1 MKAYYDS
8 TKRMNTYFENTM
20 KNTPYLEKIKGWISR
35 HPAEDVD
42 KLTPKNKAMFEKI
55 IETNM
60 TEQNFKDY
68 TNMLSVAP
76 AETIF
81 IGLMDSFDLWLY
93 EKPYEIFQEKF
104 GKELVRKSKIA

>member
-1 MKAYYDS
+1 MNTYYDS
-8 TKRMNTYFENTM
+8 TKRMNTYFENTVR
-20 KNTPYLEKIKGWISR
+20 NTPYLEKIKGWINR
-35 HPAEDVD
+35 HPNEDID
-42 KLTPKNKAMFEKI
+42 RLTPKNRVIFDKI

-68 TNMLSVAP
+68 TNMLLVAP

-104 GKELVRKSKIA
+104 GKELVRKTEMA

>member
-1 MKAYYDS
+1 MRANYDS
-8 TKRMNTYFENTM
+8 TKRMNTYFENTV
-20 KNTPYLEKIKGWISR
+20 KNTPYLEKIKNWINH

-42 KLTPKNKAMFEKI
+42 KLTPANRAVFDKI

-60 TEQNFKDY
+60 TEQKFEKY
-68 TNMLSVAP
+68 IIMLTAVPSEA
-76 AETIF
+76 IF